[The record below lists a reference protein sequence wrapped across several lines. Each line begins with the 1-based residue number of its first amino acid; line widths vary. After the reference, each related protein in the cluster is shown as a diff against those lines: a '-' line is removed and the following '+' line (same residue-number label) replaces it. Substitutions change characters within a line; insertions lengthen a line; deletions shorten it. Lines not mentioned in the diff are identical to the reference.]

1 VKNRPTLI
9 FNNKKRRNNTMSPA
23 VKLLMRLTKDQLVY
37 KATIDYSIKRSKINN
52 MRKQTLAELIASIE
66 ETKAILAWDAIA
78 NGSK

>member
-1 VKNRPTLI
+1 
-9 FNNKKRRNNTMSPA
+9 MSPA